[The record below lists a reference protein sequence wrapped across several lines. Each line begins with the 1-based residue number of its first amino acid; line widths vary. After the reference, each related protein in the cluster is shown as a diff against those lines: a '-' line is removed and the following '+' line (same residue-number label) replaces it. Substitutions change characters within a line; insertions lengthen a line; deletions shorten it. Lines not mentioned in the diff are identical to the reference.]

1 MIARRNSVVRR
12 RTEDRFM
19 DGIEGMVAVRADV
32 KIQAELAAGRKKM
45 AIASPP
51 LIDQRSSG
59 VAVLICGIAIDS
71 PMPKWPKRSLRDQVS
86 PAVFRITNR
95 PVSLCSS
102 IVGEAPDRPGESIP

>member
-1 MIARRNSVVRR
+1 MIARRNPVVRR

-51 LIDQRSSG
+51 FDRPKIFRRGGINLRDRDRLANAQVAETFTERPGIAGRLPDNKSSG
-59 VAVLICGIAIDS
+59 LPLLQHRRGGT
-71 PMPKWPKRSLRDQVS
+71 R
-86 PAVFRITNR
+86 
-95 PVSLCSS
+95 
-102 IVGEAPDRPGESIP
+102 